1 MISLRQGS
9 DRIERHALRGT
20 SQSNLGVRVDIRF
33 HNKTTNLNRDVT
45 DGGVVYV
52 AYARE
57 MLERR
62 RASIG

>member
-1 MISLRQGS
+1 MIRFRQGS
-9 DRIERHALRGT
+9 DRIERQSLRGT
-20 SQSNLGVRVDIRF
+20 SQSNLGVRVDIRS
-33 HNKTTNLNRDVT
+33 HNKTTNLNCDVT

-62 RASIG
+62 RVSIG